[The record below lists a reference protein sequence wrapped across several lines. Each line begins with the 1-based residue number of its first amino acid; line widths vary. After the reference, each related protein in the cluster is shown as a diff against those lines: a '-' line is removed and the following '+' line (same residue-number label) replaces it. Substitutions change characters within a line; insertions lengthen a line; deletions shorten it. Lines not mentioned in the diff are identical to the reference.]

1 MSYMSNYGNDIGKAF
16 GIFRL
21 PDFYNYMHDAML
33 KYEPPNTG
41 FTVALCFEYKI
52 IIFTITVKF
61 LAR

>member
-41 FTVALCFEYKI
+41 FTVVLCFDKR
-52 IIFTITVKF
+52 K
-61 LAR
+61 